1 MFRLSRVYH
10 RGWVAGLV
18 LAVLL
23 AAACRRSES
32 SGKGTT
38 APSDL
43 AGVMGER
50 NPVRRLHELANW
62 VATQS
67 EEALGKAFLK
77 APRDTQGELGWLI
90 ALRLEQLHPGED
102 ERTRAMRW
110 EKILQGEG
118 LAAPPEKP
126 TVRER
131 LLKLAHA
138 DPRGAL
144 AGVHAEHLHP
154 NDAHELRVA
163 ILKEVA
169 KSDPRLAFTLLQE
182 RRDVDRAEVGSAL
195 AKAWGRQAPQEALKW
210 LATQP
215 HSYATDVLGAA
226 VLKGW
231 AETDLPAAMEA
242 AATLPITEANQY
254 TVRSI
259 TEQWLRSDPKQAAEW
274 LAKQPKLDPII
285 VIAAINALDDSNP
298 ALAAQIYTTQFPPGR
313 QSEYGDRLVAS
324 WVQKDPQACVDWLRT
339 LKQGEFYFRSM
350 AAAAEA
356 LAREKPAAAI
366 ALMNEL
372 PADADRRQM
381 ILDIGQAIADPR
393 VAVDWLVTLPES
405 TTVNEVLRRL
415 IAQMSDKDPD
425 ALLELAGRLP
435 PGPRQAAVYAGVAE
449 AKFSRDPDKAIAWIK
464 TLDNPSYRDAIVASV
479 GSQWAEADPR
489 GAAEFVRGLAPGEGR
504 ERMVAWVAA
513 ALIQKDPA
521 AAVDWSLALAE
532 SYAARIAVGNAFGA
546 LARYESEKAVQ
557 KATALP
563 PGKIRDE
570 ALLSTVIALA
580 GTRTD
585 LGVQVVMQS
594 SSKEQLALA
603 ERLTYNWSQHDLPA
617 SLAWIGTLT
626 TGALRDQAILGLAD
640 RAAEASPSNAL
651 ALAGTMDDE
660 GRRYSATYRV
670 LWAWYG
676 KNPEEALAM
685 LGTVKLTDQHRENI
699 LGRLK
704 ARTQ

>member
-1 MFRLSRVYH
+1 
-10 RGWVAGLV
+10 VAGLV
-18 LAVLL
+18 LAGLL
-23 AAACRRSES
+23 PAACRRSES
-32 SGKGTT
+32 SGG
-38 APSDL
+38 APNARLDL
-43 AGVMGER
+43 AGIMGEQ

-62 VATQS
+62 VAAQN
-67 EEALGKAFLK
+67 EEALGKAFLN
-77 APRDTQGELGWLI
+77 APRDIQDELGWLI
-90 ALRLEQLHPGED
+90 GLRLEQLHPGED
-102 ERTRAMRW
+102 DRARATRW
-110 EKILQGEG
+110 EKMVRTDN
-118 LAAPPEKP
+118 ATAPLEKP

-131 LLKLAHA
+131 LLKLART

-154 NDAHELRVA
+154 NDAHELRVE

-169 KSDPRLAFTLLQE
+169 KSDPKLAFTLLQE
-182 RRDVDRAEVGSAL
+182 RRDVDRAEVGSDL

-210 LATQP
+210 LAP
-215 HSYATDVLGAA
+215 RPRSYATAVLGAA
-226 VLKGW
+226 VLEGW

-242 AATLPITEANQY
+242 AAMLPITEANHH

-274 LAKQPKLDPII
+274 LAKQRKLDPII
-285 VIAAINALDDSNP
+285 VVAAISALEDSNP

-313 QSEYGDRLVAS
+313 QSEYGDSLVAS
-324 WVQKDPQACVDWLRT
+324 WVKKDPQACIDWLRT

-381 ILDIGQAIADPR
+381 ILLIGQAIADPR
-393 VAVDWLVTLPES
+393 VAMDWLVTLPES
-405 TTVNEVLRRL
+405 ATVNDVLRRL
-415 IAQMSDKDPD
+415 MAQASDQDPD
-425 ALLELAGRLP
+425 ALLGLAGRLP

-449 AKFSRDPDKAIAWIK
+449 AKFSKDPDKAIAWIK
-464 TLDNPSYRDAIVASV
+464 TLNNPSYMDAIVASV

-489 GAAEFVRGLAPGEGR
+489 GAAEFVRGLNPGEGR
-504 ERMVAWVAA
+504 ERMVAWVASV
-513 ALIQKDPA
+513 LIKKDPA
-521 AAVDWSLALAE
+521 AAVDWSLTLAE

-570 ALLSTVIALA
+570 ALLSTVITLA
-580 GTRTD
+580 GTRID
-585 LGVQVVMQS
+585 LGIQVVVQS
-594 SSKEQLALA
+594 SPKEQLPLA
-603 ERLTYNWSQHDLPA
+603 ERLTYVWSQHDLPA
-617 SLAWIGTLT
+617 SIAWAGGLP
-626 TGALRDQAILGLAD
+626 TGALRDQAILGLANQ
-640 RAAEASPSNAL
+640 AAEASPSNAL
-651 ALAGTMDDE
+651 ALTGTMDDE
-660 GRRYSATYRV
+660 GRRYSATYLV

-676 KNPEEALAM
+676 KNPETALAM
-685 LGTVKLTDQHRENI
+685 LETVKLTDKHRADI
-699 LGRLK
+699 LARLK